1 LLVIIT
7 GDILLLMINEAY
19 PTWLEID
26 LRAIQNNI
34 HQIQKITGKAVMAIV
49 KANGYGHGLLQVGKA
64 AEAAGAPWLGVARL
78 EEALDLRRG
87 GVKCHILVMGY
98 TMPER
103 IPEVLASKV
112 TLTVYDHGLASE
124 YAAQARF
131 FNQRLPVHIKIDS
144 GMGRL
149 GFFPE
154 DGVES
159 IRRLSA
165 EEGLSIDGIYTQLSC
180 SDEPDLPDTNWQLE
194 RFQGLLEGL
203 DSVGLKPAMVHAA
216 NSAAALYFPKARY
229 DIVRCGIAIYGLHP
243 SDLAPLPDG
252 FCRAL
257 TWKSHIVSVKY
268 LPKGHGVGYNNQYV
282 TQNVER
288 IGTVAGGY
296 ADGMRRRLG
305 NYALVQGQ
313 RVNMVGGMCMDQ
325 CMIQLDKLPD
335 AKIGDEVVF
344 IGRQGQEEITPEE
357 LGRNWGSN
365 NYEVVCG
372 LATRLPRLYIR

>member
-1 LLVIIT
+1 
-7 GDILLLMINEAY
+7 MISESY

-26 LRAIQNNI
+26 LGAIQNNI
-34 HQIQKITGKAVMAIV
+34 HQIQQITGKPVMAVV
-49 KANGYGHGLLQVGKA
+49 KANGYGHGLLQVGRA

-87 GVKCHILVMGY
+87 GVKCHILVLGY

-112 TLTVYDHGLASE
+112 SLTVYDQAIASE

-131 FNQRLPVHIKIDS
+131 FNQRLPVHVKVDS

-154 DGVES
+154 SGVES
-159 IRRLSA
+159 IRQLSE
-165 EEGLSIDGIYTQLSC
+165 EEGLSIDGIFTHLAC
-180 SDEPDLPDTNWQLE
+180 SDEPDQPDTGWQLS

-203 DSVGLKPAMVHAA
+203 DAVGLKPAMVHAA
-216 NSAAALYFPKARY
+216 NSAGALYFPNARF

-243 SDLAPLPDG
+243 SAHAPLPDG
-252 FCRAL
+252 FRRAL
-257 TWKSHIVSVKY
+257 TWKSHLVSVKY
-268 LPKGHGVGYNNQYV
+268 LPKGQGIGYNYRYR
-282 TQNVER
+282 TQDEER
-288 IGTVAGGY
+288 IGVVAGGY
-296 ADGMRRRLG
+296 ADGLRRRLG
-305 NYALVQGQ
+305 NIALIHGQ
-313 RVNMVGGMCMDQ
+313 RVAMVGGMCMDQ

-335 AKIGDEVVF
+335 AEIGDEVVF
-344 IGRQGQEEITPEE
+344 IGKQGDEEITPEE
-357 LGRNWGSN
+357 LGTAWGSN

-372 LATRLPRLYIR
+372 LAGRLPRLYIR